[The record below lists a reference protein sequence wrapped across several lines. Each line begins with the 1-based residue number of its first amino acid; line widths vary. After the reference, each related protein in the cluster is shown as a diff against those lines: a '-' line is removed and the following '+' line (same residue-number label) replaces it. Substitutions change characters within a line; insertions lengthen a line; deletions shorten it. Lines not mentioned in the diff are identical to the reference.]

1 PQALYLELADDSS
14 FIELAR
20 VEWQPDRRIWDPV
33 YNGILHSVADGATTN
48 HNARGFL
55 QLDSDTT
62 TTLDRPAGNREIDLT
77 RLDDVDV
84 WQLMEDPGLRTLC
97 RHNEYYGS
105 ARKFRQRFPTV
116 TENML
121 ANPANPE
128 WFTETE
134 PDTTDT

>member
-1 PQALYLELADDSS
+1 EADTRELLPAGEIRD
-14 FIELAR
+14 LVNVGNQR
-20 VEWQPDRRIWDPV
+20 PK
-33 YNGILHSVADGATTN
+33 ADGASSN
-48 HNARGFL
+48 RSARRCL
-55 QLDSDTT
+55 HPDSETT
-62 TTLDRPAGNREIDLT
+62 TTLDRPTGNREIDLT

-84 WQLMEDPGLRTLC
+84 WQLMEDPGLRTLS